1 MEIQISSLPEME
13 RVMGGNPLFA
23 LDIKRSVWNEYVY
36 KHILEQLKGDDR
48 QRFLKELQGT
58 VLNEVQHWTHDT
70 PYMAIKD
77 DPQFQAL
84 ITNLAIELICAKVAK
99 LIEEELGSLDESQ
112 SVQLKQIASEVGKQ
126 IVCLKISDQFKESM
140 MSIAEVMKQ
149 NITQKV

>member
-1 MEIQISSLPEME
+1 MRLWSIDRRRAAQKGVEKQF
-13 RVMGGNPLFA
+13 GKDK
-23 LDIKRSVWNEYVY
+23 LD
-36 KHILEQLKGDDR
+36 
-48 QRFLKELQGT
+48 LQGT

-99 LIEEELGSLDESQ
+99 LIEEELDSLDEPQ

-126 IVCLKISDQFKESM
+126 TVCLKISDQFKESM
-140 MSIAEVMKQ
+140 KSIADVVQ
-149 NITQKV
+149 QSLTQTA

>member
-1 MEIQISSLPEME
+1 MRLWSMD
-13 RVMGGNPLFA
+13 RRRA
-23 LDIKRSVWNEYVY
+23 A
-36 KHILEQLKGDDR
+36 LKGVEKQVGKDKLD
-48 QRFLKELQGT
+48 FQGT

-77 DPQFQAL
+77 EPQFQAL

-99 LIEEELGSLDESQ
+99 LIEEELGSLDEPQ

-126 IVCLKISDQFKESM
+126 IVCLKICDQFKESM

>member
-1 MEIQISSLPEME
+1 MTNVMSSLWSIDRRRAAQKGVEKQ
-13 RVMGGNPLFA
+13 VGKDK
-23 LDIKRSVWNEYVY
+23 LD
-36 KHILEQLKGDDR
+36 
-48 QRFLKELQGT
+48 LQGT

-84 ITNLAIELICAKVAK
+84 ITNLAIKLICAKVAK
-99 LIEEELGSLDESQ
+99 LIEEELDSLDESQ
-112 SVQLKQIASEVGKQ
+112 SVQLKQIASEVCKQ

-140 MSIAEVMKQ
+140 MSIAEVVKQ

>member
-13 RVMGGNPLFA
+13 SVMGDNPLFA
-23 LDIKRSVWNEYVY
+23 LEIKRSVWNENVH
-36 KHILEQLKGDDR
+36 KQVLEQLKGDDR

-99 LIEEELGSLDESQ
+99 FIEEELGSLDESQ
-112 SVQLKQIASEVGKQ
+112 SVQLKQIASEMGKQ

-140 MSIAEVMKQ
+140 MSIAEVVKQ

>member
-13 RVMGGNPLFA
+13 SVMGDNPLFA
-23 LDIKRSVWNEYVY
+23 LEIKRSVWNENVH
-36 KHILEQLKGDDR
+36 KQVLEQLKGDDR

-112 SVQLKQIASEVGKQ
+112 SVQLKQIASEVCKQ

-140 MSIAEVMKQ
+140 MSIAEVVKQ

>member
-1 MEIQISSLPEME
+1 
-13 RVMGGNPLFA
+13 MGDNPLFA
-23 LDIKRSVWNEYVY
+23 LEIKRSVWNENVH
-36 KHILEQLKGDDR
+36 KQVLEQLKGDDR

-112 SVQLKQIASEVGKQ
+112 SVQLKQIASEVCKQ

-140 MSIAEVMKQ
+140 MSIAEVVKQ

>member
-13 RVMGGNPLFA
+13 RVMGDNPLFA
-23 LDIKRSVWNEYVY
+23 LEIKRSVWNENVH
-36 KHILEQLKGDDR
+36 KQVLEQLKGDDR

-112 SVQLKQIASEVGKQ
+112 SVQLKQIASEMGKQ

>member
-13 RVMGGNPLFA
+13 SVMGDNPLFA
-23 LDIKRSVWNEYVY
+23 LEIKRSVWNENVH
-36 KHILEQLKGDDR
+36 KQVLEQLKGDDR

-112 SVQLKQIASEVGKQ
+112 SVQLKQIASEMGKQ

-140 MSIAEVMKQ
+140 MSIAEVVKQ